1 MNLYLALT
9 KLNGSFRDCELKK
22 AVTPKGVEKGVEK
35 GNNKGQFYK
44 QLIDRYEEFY
54 KVNLAWY
61 EQRMGQYYREVAEF
75 PYRCFIMNCHTPI
88 VIGQGEASVLET
100 FLTLHR
106 VYGVPYLPGTA
117 VKGAAAHFC
126 HRYLGKEK
134 ENARFREGG
143 EIYNLLFGSK
153 EQQALIAYHDA
164 FPTVDS
170 VASAIRLD
178 VMTPH
183 HQQYNQMIAGQT
195 VPGQAQAPRDDDSPI
210 PIPFLAVSANFR
222 LALTCRSN
230 DPVDKKWLDI
240 AGKIVSEALEQEG
253 LGGKTNAGYGQLRL
267 LTWDDDCGD
276 GMGRQTPVRE
286 KEGAAK

>member
-9 KLNGSFRDCELKK
+9 KLNGSFRNSKLEQ
-22 AVTPKGVEKGVEK
+22 AIAAKGVEKGAEK
-35 GNNKGQFYK
+35 GNNKGQLYR
-44 QLIDRYEEFY
+44 QLIDRYEKFY
-54 KVNLAWY
+54 KDNRTNLTWY
-61 EQRMGQYYREVAEF
+61 KQQIGRYYQAVTEF
-75 PYRCFIMNCHTPI
+75 PCRCFIMNCHTPL

-106 VYGVPYLPGTA
+106 IYGVPYLPGTA

-126 HRYLGKEK
+126 HRFGDKD
-134 ENARFREGG
+134 ARFREGG
-143 EIYNLLFGSK
+143 EIYSLLFGSQ
-153 EQQALIAYHDA
+153 EQQALITYHDA

-170 VASAIRLD
+170 VGSAIRLD

-183 HQQYNQMIAGQT
+183 HQQYNQMVAGQT
-195 VPGQAQAPRDDDSPI
+195 LPGQAQAPRDDDSPI
-210 PIPFLAVSANFR
+210 PIPFLAVSADFR

-230 DPVDKKWLDI
+230 DPVDKKWLEI
-240 AGKIVSEALEQEG
+240 AGKIVSEALQQEG

-286 KEGAAK
+286 KEGVAK